1 MTSNAILTNPIVEL
15 MCSFTYSSY
24 DIRVWYEATTEL
36 MEGCRGYNTYSELKI
51 YQHTDAELHT
61 SITSKVTALTA
72 ALETSNARTITKIAE
87 VLSNVDNVNAVEV
100 KDETERGMVAYRSW
114 P

>member
-1 MTSNAILTNPIVEL
+1 MTIIQTNPIVEL

-24 DIRVWYEATTEL
+24 DIRVWYESTTEL

-51 YQHTDAELHT
+51 HQHTDAELHT
-61 SITSKVTALTA
+61 SINSKIQILTA
-72 ALETSNARTITKIAE
+72 GLESSNARSITKIAE
-87 VLSNVDNVNAVEV
+87 VLSNMDNVNAVEV
-100 KDETERGMVAYRSW
+100 KDETNNGMIAYRSW